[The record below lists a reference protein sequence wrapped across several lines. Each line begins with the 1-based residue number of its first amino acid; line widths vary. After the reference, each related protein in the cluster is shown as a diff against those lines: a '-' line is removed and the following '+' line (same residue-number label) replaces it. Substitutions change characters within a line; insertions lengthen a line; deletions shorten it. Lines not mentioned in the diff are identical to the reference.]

1 LLSNSTAVA
10 TLPEVTPP
18 VASTVVAEIKAEAR
32 GADVIERVLDIN
44 GCDFLVTVDGSG
56 VGRNDATISAPAWRG
71 EVLVHGIAPQPGPA
85 LRSDALGW
93 FSLWPCRG
101 SRIRLWLYGSPWLF
115 RRWTNCADDN
125 RAIQSRDVWHARLRP
140 ALVLPNYTAQGGRL
154 PLAIGSLSL
163 EATQAP
169 TLGC

>member
-1 LLSNSTAVA
+1 LLSNSTAAA

-18 VASTVVAEIKAEAR
+18 VASTAVAEIKAEAR

-56 VGRNDATISAPAWRG
+56 VGRNDATISRLARRG
-71 EVLVHGIAPQPGPA
+71 EFSCMGSRCSPAA